1 VCVSVCA
8 LEGGG
13 GFRVGTAPSMA
24 PARAGQDP
32 TGTILEATGPGL
44 ARTAPERCQRS
55 LKMFFLK
62 PIDFYVGAMLVLPV
76 FLRVTETAARCA
88 LCLWTMALL
97 SKYIVAGFVTFSKC
111 GQGTCDGAH
120 AVTEPS
126 ARFAHGK

>member
-1 VCVSVCA
+1 
-8 LEGGG
+8 
-13 GFRVGTAPSMA
+13 MA

-55 LKMFFLK
+55 LKMFLK
-62 PIDFYVGAMLVLPV
+62 PIDFYVGAMLVLAV

-97 SKYIVAGFVTFSKC
+97 FKIHCGRFRDITRKC
-111 GQGTCDGAH
+111 GEGTCD
-120 AVTEPS
+120 
-126 ARFAHGK
+126 